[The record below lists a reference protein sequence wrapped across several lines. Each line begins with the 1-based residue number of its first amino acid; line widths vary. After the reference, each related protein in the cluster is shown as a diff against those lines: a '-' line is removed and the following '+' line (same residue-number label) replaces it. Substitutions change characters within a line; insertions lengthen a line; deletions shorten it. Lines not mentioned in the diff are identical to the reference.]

1 MRVLLHPLQRLLW
14 PIKIVNK
21 ERALIDNN
29 AIYTCNH
36 YSKVDT
42 FIPCFALFK
51 REAHILAKYE
61 LFKVPIAGWFLHK
74 LGAIPVRRGEADI
87 DAVKNVLSVLKGGK
101 KLMIFPE
108 GTRNKQGTQDMAE
121 FKTGTARF
129 AIKTK
134 SPIVPMLYYS
144 SPKLFRRNWL
154 YIGEPF
160 ALDEFYGSRTPE
172 QMHAATEVLRAKMDE
187 TRRQCNEYVEN
198 LKKKNKERK

>member
-1 MRVLLHPLQRLLW
+1 
-14 PIKIVNK
+14 
-21 ERALIDNN
+21 
-29 AIYTCNH
+29 
-36 YSKVDT
+36 
-42 FIPCFALFK
+42 
-51 REAHILAKYE
+51 
-61 LFKVPIAGWFLHK
+61 
-74 LGAIPVRRGEADI
+74 
-87 DAVKNVLSVLKGGK
+87 
-101 KLMIFPE
+101 MIFPE